1 VARWVTFLAQD
12 APDLTLVLC
21 QPCLT
26 AIVMAA
32 KRDWSGDERP
42 AELHP

>member
-1 VARWVTFLAQD
+1 VARWITFLAQD

-26 AIVMAA
+26 AILKAA
-32 KRDWSGDERP
+32 KYEMERR
-42 AELHP
+42 